1 MPILGKAYNESM
13 RILIVLI
20 GVLVAGMARG
30 ESVEVFAKGS
40 LSRNYISRDS
50 WTISVSATTGLGL
63 ALFPGV
69 KIEGRYTNI
78 SSLQNT
84 LTLATDTTN
93 VTLTDM
99 KTQTVI
105 YSVGL
110 DISFL
115 GESSP
120 FQPFLFVGMG
130 YLETE
135 RSYYLSETGV
145 APAIYVKEPKQLGV
159 TGNLGLG
166 FRIRIAKSLAF
177 EIEAF
182 AYGMNINKP
191 NPLVDLYGTVGIR
204 LFL

>member
-1 MPILGKAYNESM
+1 MLLLMPAL
-13 RILIVLI
+13 
-20 GVLVAGMARG
+20 ARG
-30 ESVEVFAKGS
+30 EAVEVFAKGS
-40 LSRNYISRDS
+40 LSRNFISRDS
-50 WTISVSATTGLGL
+50 WTISVSATTGIGM

-84 LTLATDTTN
+84 LQVPLTNTT

-105 YSVGL
+105 YSAGL
-110 DISFL
+110 DISPF

-130 YLETE
+130 YIETE
-135 RSYYLSETGV
+135 RSYYLSETGSTV
-145 APAIYVKEPKQLGV
+145 ATYAKEPKQLGV

-166 FRIRIAKSLAF
+166 FRVRLARSLAF
-177 EIEAF
+177 EVEAF

-191 NPLVDLYGTVGIR
+191 SPLVDLYSTVGIR